1 MKIVFSTAVFL
12 ILSIVCGCSSTI
24 ARTRM
29 MQHFWNEV
37 VEGEDVESRLAAK
50 PAIAPLLSS
59 TSLEELVFFA
69 WTNRPTVVSKRLA
82 VEDERL
88 ALKQIR
94 ADAPILSSNPIG
106 GVDVSASIGHAESS
120 RSANSLRKKTDGNA
134 SGTLSLDLL
143 LWDFGRNDAR
153 AKAQCEKVV
162 SAERA
167 LYEEALS
174 VFSETANAY
183 FSLYEKL
190 ALFDVAVSNEFEY
203 AEHLRRAET
212 KLECGEG
219 RKLDVLRA
227 RLDHATAC
235 ESTVSA
241 SNDVAVA
248 KAELLRALGAKSF
261 GEEKRV
267 KDALSSL
274 RKGFGRSKATGA
286 EILDSAMTNSPAMAI
301 AHARFRA
308 SSAAVDEAIAE
319 LYPEISASIAFN
331 WSDPLWY
338 WRWGVSAVQSLFT
351 GWRKTTAVD
360 RAIVAMESAAA
371 DVDEAG
377 KALALSVSVAV
388 SERDTAI
395 EALRTAETSVKEAAE
410 NLSTVKEQ
418 LEIGEADRVDFSQAA
433 SAYAKALGSRVKA
446 FYRAQR
452 AEASIF
458 TISGEM
464 PVYNEGRY
472 EAK

>member
-1 MKIVFSTAVFL
+1 MKILSTTAVF
-12 ILSIVCGCSSTI
+12 IFAIAVTGCSTSI
-24 ARTRM
+24 MRTRM

-37 VEGEDVESRLAAK
+37 VEGEGVESRLK
-50 PAIAPLLSS
+50 PQRAVAPPLSS
-59 TSLEELVFFA
+59 TSLEELVSFA

-94 ADAPILSSNPIG
+94 ADAPVLSDNPIG
-106 GVDVSASIGHAESS
+106 GVDVSATIGHSESS

-153 AKAQCEKVV
+153 ARAQCEKVV

-174 VFSETANAY
+174 VFSQTSDAY
-183 FSLYEKL
+183 FGLYEKL
-190 ALFDVAVSNEFEY
+190 ALFDVAVSNETEY

-235 ESTVSA
+235 EATVSA

-248 KAELLRALGAKSF
+248 KAELLRALGAASF

-267 KDALSSL
+267 EDALVSL
-274 RKGFGRSKATGA
+274 RKGFARSRATEA
-286 EILDSAMTNSPAMAI
+286 EILDFAMTNSPAMAI
-301 AHARFRA
+301 AHAKFRA
-308 SSAAVDEAIAE
+308 ASAAVDEAIAE
-319 LYPEISASIAFN
+319 LYPEISASISLN
-331 WSDPLWY
+331 WTDPLWY

-371 DVDEAG
+371 DVDESG

-388 SERDTAI
+388 SERDTAL
-395 EALRTAETSVKEAAE
+395 EALRTAETSVREAAE

-433 SAYAKALGSRVKA
+433 SAYAKALGSRVGA

-452 AEASIF
+452 AEAAIF
-458 TISGEM
+458 SVSGEM
-464 PVYNEGRY
+464 PVYSEGRY

>member
-1 MKIVFSTAVFL
+1 MKIVFPIAAFL
-12 ILSIVCGCSSTI
+12 LLSAVCGCSSTVM
-24 ARTRM
+24 RTRM
-29 MQHFWNEV
+29 MQHFWNNV
-37 VEGEDVESRLAAK
+37 VEGRGDEFYLAAE
-50 PAIAPLLSS
+50 PVDAPPLSS

-69 WTNRPTVVSKRLA
+69 WTNRPIVVSKRLA

-94 ADAPILSSNPIG
+94 ADAPILSSNPFG
-106 GVDVSASIGHAESS
+106 GVDVSASIGHSESS
-120 RSANSLRKKTDGNA
+120 RSANSLRKKTSGNA
-134 SGTLSLDLL
+134 SGALSLDLL

-153 AKAQCEKVV
+153 VEAQCEKVI
-162 SAERA
+162 SAEKS

-174 VFSETANAY
+174 VFSQTADAY
-183 FSLYEKL
+183 FGLYEKL
-190 ALFDVAVSNEFEY
+190 ALFDVAVTNEFEY

-227 RLDHATAC
+227 RLDLATAR

-248 KAELLRALGAKSF
+248 KAELLRALGAASF
-261 GEEKRV
+261 GKEKRV
-267 KDALSSL
+267 VDALSSL
-274 RKGFGRSKATGA
+274 RKGFSRSTATNA
-286 EILDSAMTNSPAMAI
+286 EILDSAMTNSPAIAI
-301 AHARFRA
+301 AHAKFRA

-319 LYPEISASIAFN
+319 LYPEISASLSLN
-331 WSDPLWY
+331 WTDPLWY

-371 DVDEAG
+371 NVDEAG

-388 SERDTAI
+388 SERDTAL
-395 EALRTAETSVKEAAE
+395 EALLTAETSVKEAAE